1 MQNEKIENNFVWK
14 LRGGS
19 WVSHIASQKIYIEAG
34 TSRWSAVISA
44 CTVAASLHHRTQYNG
59 WPPCLELN
67 AIQKTE
73 KQRLEVLHLF
83 RCFTHSPTHTVFL
96 SFPHGSTT
104 STVRLM
110 TCFRLETQGSGL
122 MPDFT
127 NCPEHGGTR
136 HHLVIWCYMIVW
148 NGLLWHNRQQGAV
161 PDQAG
166 TSKCWCSSHSFH
178 LVQAIMPGVFL
189 VLRSTKSVPRRSFP
203 STLAEMS
210 LLQLVMACWR
220 HRIGFVSCNPSI
232 HRGGWFQCLAV
243 PFLVELND

>member
-1 MQNEKIENNFVWK
+1 MVLGLATSHRRK
-14 LRGGS
+14 LKLKQVRHGDQP
-19 WVSHIASQKIYIEAG
+19 WYPHVLWALRWTIAHSTWMA
-34 TSRWSAVISA
+34 
-44 CTVAASLHHRTQYNG
+44 
-59 WPPCLELN
+59 PPCLELN
-67 AIQKTE
+67 AIRKTE

-83 RCFTHSPTHTVFL
+83 RCFTHTHRVSLFSPWVHHIHSDMFSPWNAGFGADARLHKL
-96 SFPHGSTT
+96 SKARWHQASFG
-104 STVRLM
+104 
-110 TCFRLETQGSGL
+110 
-122 MPDFT
+122 
-127 NCPEHGGTR
+127 
-136 HHLVIWCYMIVW
+136 YMMLY
-148 NGLLWHNRQQGAV
+148 GLLWHNRQQGAV